1 MRSFSHCIRQRRRRA
16 YIIMNMK
23 LRWFLLGVLSLAA
36 GAADWP
42 QWRGPGRNGISQE
55 SGLLKEWPK
64 DGPKLLWRIA
74 GIGDGYATP
83 SVVGT
88 RLYILGN
95 RGMDHEFIQALSA
108 RDGKPLWSPRLG
120 TVGRPNQE
128 PPYPMARSTPP

>member
-1 MRSFSHCIRQRRRRA
+1 MCAAALPQYSAKVIMRSFYHCIRQRRRRA

-23 LRWFLLGVLSLAA
+23 LRWFLSGLLSLAA

-42 QWRGPGRNGISQE
+42 QWRGPVRNGISQE

-64 DGPKLLWRIA
+64 DGPRLLWRIA
-74 GIGDGYATP
+74 DIGDGYATP

-95 RGMDHEFIQALSA
+95 R
-108 RDGKPLWSPRLG
+108 
-120 TVGRPNQE
+120 
-128 PPYPMARSTPP
+128 